1 MDDQQLVTTQCI
13 QQRKHRN
20 EEELE
25 SKISMGMTMNSIIT
39 NGKPI
44 SGIYINNT
52 NQIIITF
59 RENKIIKG
67 IILYINWQFYEWYCN
82 MKYFKIKDHDNVVTL
97 SQEIVNQSIGC
108 LLPPKL
114 TSDSVV
120 LPLHYCIVF
129 SDWRK
134 I

>member
-20 EEELE
+20 KEELE